1 MKHILS
7 TSLLALLGFA
17 MKIGS
22 LPLVQLHTRSA
33 EMREINRRLDSIGSL

>member
-7 TSLLALLGFA
+7 TTLMALLGFA
-17 MKIGS
+17 MKIAS
-22 LPLVQLHTRSA
+22 LPLALLHKRSA